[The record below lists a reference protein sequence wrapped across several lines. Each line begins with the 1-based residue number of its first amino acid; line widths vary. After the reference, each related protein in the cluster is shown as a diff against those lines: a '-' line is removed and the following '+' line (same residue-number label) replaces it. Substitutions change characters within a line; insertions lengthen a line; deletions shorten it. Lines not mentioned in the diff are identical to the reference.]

1 MQPLDKTV
9 YDPLKKNLTASAT
22 SGWPENYR
30 LNVAEI
36 FGKAYIEVAQ
46 MLKAI
51 NGVLS
56 TALWTFNP
64 DIFPNEVYLSS
75 LVTDEP
81 EQALNVTEP
90 STTMRISE
98 PPLEIRES
106 RRM

>member
-1 MQPLDKTV
+1 
-9 YDPLKKNLTASAT
+9 
-22 SGWPENYR
+22 
-30 LNVAEI
+30 
-36 FGKAYIEVAQ
+36 